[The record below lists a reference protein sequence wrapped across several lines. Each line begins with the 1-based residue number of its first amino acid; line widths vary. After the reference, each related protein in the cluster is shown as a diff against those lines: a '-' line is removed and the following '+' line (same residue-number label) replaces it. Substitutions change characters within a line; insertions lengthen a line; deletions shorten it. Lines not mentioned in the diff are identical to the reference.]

1 MFDKWFTT
9 SPESGQ
15 NDSLKWISL
24 IEIFQLDTLVEKSYQ
39 KPQFIF
45 KHSTRCGISRT
56 VKREFEGSF
65 PFKNEEVDLYYL
77 DLLSYRHISNKIAS
91 LFGVYHESPQL
102 LIVKNGRVVKHASH
116 GNIIEL
122 NYFLVI

>member
-1 MFDKWFTT
+1 MFDKWFNT

-56 VKREFEGSF
+56 VKREFEGVF

-77 DLLSYRHISNKIAS
+77 DLLSYRNISNEIES
-91 LFGVYHESPQL
+91 LFGVRHESPQL
-102 LIVKNGRVVKHASH
+102 LIVKNGQVVRHASH
-116 GNIIEL
+116 GYIIGL
-122 NYFLVI
+122 NYF